1 LAGRKIW
8 YDPIV
13 KRLNENGHGR
23 YLGEF
28 QAEDKILCVFND
40 GSYEHSSFDLTNHFD
55 DKMIRIEKLN
65 SERVYACIHFEGKS
79 KNYYIKRF
87 TFEDLAI
94 GKRTGF
100 ISEEPGSKMILLS
113 NADHPIV
120 KIESL
125 KGKSQ
130 IFDEQEL
137 DLSEAIEVKGLKAQ
151 GNKLSPN
158 DVQKVT
164 LLAENNDESEEVDEE
179 ITEDEDNPN
188 DDREE
193 ENSGDDEKIDVDESE
208 EPIKPKFES
217 VIKEETKPVEPKIN
231 EIEEEAKAAKPKIVE
246 VKEEAPQQTEETK
259 EQKIEAPKADAKP
272 PKKVDFEITNP
283 DDIKLDDK
291 GQLGLF

>member
-1 LAGRKIW
+1 ML
-8 YDPIV
+8 
-13 KRLNENGHGR
+13 
-23 YLGEF
+23 
-28 QAEDKILCVFND
+28 
-40 GSYEHSSFDLTNHFD
+40 
-55 DKMIRIEKLN
+55 RIEKLN
-65 SERVYACIHFEGKS
+65 PERVYACIHFDGKS

-100 ISEEPGSKMILLS
+100 ISEEPSSKMILLS

-164 LLAENNDESEEVDEE
+164 LISENNNEIEEVEE
-179 ITEDEDNPN
+179 DIIEDDDDSNGDGEDEKSGN
-188 DDREE
+188 EE
-193 ENSGDDEKIDVDESE
+193 QEEVEAKVEKEQEPSE
-208 EPIKPKFES
+208 PAKPKFET
-217 VIKEETKPVEPKIN
+217 IKKEEVKAIESKI
-231 EIEEEAKAAKPKIVE
+231 EE
-246 VKEEAPQQTEETK
+246 VKEIKTPKEEVKEKTVEAP
-259 EQKIEAPKADAKP
+259 ISDAKP